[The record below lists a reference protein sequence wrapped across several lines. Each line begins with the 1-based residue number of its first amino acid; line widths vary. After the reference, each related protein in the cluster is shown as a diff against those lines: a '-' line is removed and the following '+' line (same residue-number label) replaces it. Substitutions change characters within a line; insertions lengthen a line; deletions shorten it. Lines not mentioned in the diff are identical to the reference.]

1 MTTMGDAPGRKAPER
16 EIDVSFEFFPPK
28 TEKGRANL
36 EETLTR
42 LDRFDPLY
50 YSITYGAG
58 GSTREPTRALVDRV
72 LARTGRE
79 VAQHLTCVGASRAE
93 IDAQAKELWE
103 AGIRKIVAL
112 RGDSPEGGRYEPRPD
127 GYAFAADLVEGLK
140 RVADFD
146 IAVAAYPEVHPEALN
161 EASDLDNLKRKL
173 DAGATT
179 AITQYVFDTDV
190 VLRFV
195 ERARAAGIDAPI
207 VPGIMP
213 VSHFGRLKR
222 FSDNCGASIPG
233 WLAAMFD
240 GLDDDPETRD
250 MVAAAVAT
258 EQCRRLAEAGIT
270 EFHIYTLNKAQP
282 SAAICRALGLRERAA
297 PARAA

>member
-1 MTTMGDAPGRKAPER
+1 MTTRGVALDR

-28 TEKGRANL
+28 TDKGRANL
-36 EETLTR
+36 DATLER
-42 LDRFDPLY
+42 LDRFDPTY

-72 LARTGRE
+72 RARTGRT
-79 VAQHLTCVGASRAE
+79 VAQHLTCVGADRGE
-93 IDAQAKELWE
+93 IDAQAAELWE

-112 RGDSPEGGRYEPRPD
+112 RGDPPESGRYAPHPG
-127 GYAFAADLVEGLK
+127 GYAFAADLVAGLR
-140 RVADFD
+140 RVADFE
-146 IAVAAYPEVHPEALN
+146 IAVGAYPETHPEATS
-161 EASDLDNLKRKL
+161 ADADLDNLKRKL
-173 DAGATT
+173 DAGASV
-179 AITQYVFDTDV
+179 AITQYAFDTDG
-190 VLRFV
+190 VLRFID
-195 ERARAAGIDAPI
+195 RALDAGITAPI

-213 VSHFGRLKR
+213 VSHFARLKR
-222 FSDNCGASIPG
+222 FSDNCGASIPD
-233 WLAAMFD
+233 WLARMFE

-258 EQCRRLAEAGIT
+258 EQCRRLAEAGLT

-282 SAAICRALGLRERAA
+282 TAAICRALGLTERAA

>member
-1 MTTMGDAPGRKAPER
+1 MTTRGDALEPKIR
-16 EIDVSFEFFPPK
+16 VSFEFFPPK

-36 EETLTR
+36 DETITR

-72 LARTGRE
+72 AARTGRK

-93 IDAQAKELWE
+93 IDAQAKALWE
-103 AGIRKIVAL
+103 SGIRKIVAL
-112 RGDSPEGGRYEPRPD
+112 RGDPPEGGRYEARPD
-127 GYAFAADLVEGLK
+127 GYAFAADLVAGLK
-140 RVADFD
+140 RIADFE
-146 IAVAAYPEVHPEALN
+146 IAVAAYPETHPEALSPD
-161 EASDLDNLKRKL
+161 ADLDNLKRKL
-173 DAGATT
+173 DAGATA
-179 AITQYVFDTDV
+179 AITQYAFDTDG
-190 VLRFV
+190 VLRFID
-195 ERARAAGIDAPI
+195 RARAAGIDAPI

-233 WLAAMFD
+233 WLAAMFE

-258 EQCRRLAEAGIT
+258 EQCRRLAEAGID
-270 EFHIYTLNKAQP
+270 EFHVYTLNKAQP